1 MDPILLLAYAAPVA
15 YAALGET
22 VVQRS
27 GVLNIGL
34 DGTMLIGAF
43 FGMLTTHLTKSPMLG
58 LAAGMAAGAAA
69 SALFAWF
76 TVYLATDQVVVG
88 TAINLL
94 ALGLTGTL
102 FRAQFGQ
109 SGQLISIPKL
119 PAWQRID
126 GAMLLLLLAI
136 PLVWLLLSRTAWGLA
151 VRAAGE
157 YPKAAEAAGFSV
169 HRLRTGALLLGGVL
183 GGLGGAYLSVGIA
196 GSFAE
201 NMTAGRGFVA
211 IAMVTF
217 GRWRPLWVFA
227 AALLIGVAESL
238 QFRFQ
243 TLGWNVPFQLMIAL
257 PYIVALLV
265 LVVVGKGT
273 VAPKAL
279 GQSYRKER

>member
-1 MDPILLLAYAAPVA
+1 LEPILLLAYAAPIA

-43 FGMLTTHLTKSPMLG
+43 FGMLVTFTTKSPVLG
-58 LAAGMAAGAAA
+58 LAAGMTAGVAI
-69 SALFAWF
+69 SAIFAWF

-119 PAWQRID
+119 PAWRGID
-126 GAMLLLLLAI
+126 GAMLLLILAI
-136 PLVWLLLSRTAWGLA
+136 PLVWILLSRTAWGLA
-151 VRAAGE
+151 VRSAGE

-169 HRLRTGALLLGGVL
+169 HRLRSGALLLGGLL

-238 QFRFQ
+238 QYRFQ

-257 PYIVALLV
+257 PYIIALLV